1 MRKAFITLTTILAA
15 SSFAVGS
22 QLPLGQEKLGRPMS
36 DPSFPQPG
44 LAGFDG
50 PVPQGGPGATLAEA
64 LTVDRRAG
72 IWWDYARDVSSIVS
86 EFFQYWVI
94 LTSDR

>member
-1 MRKAFITLTTILAA
+1 MRKAFITLTSILAA

-22 QLPLGQEKLGRPMS
+22 QLPLGQDKVGRPMS
-36 DPSFPQPG
+36 DPSFPQQG
-44 LAGFDG
+44 LAGFDDL
-50 PVPQGGPGATLAEA
+50 PSPQGGPGATLAEA

-86 EFFQYWVI
+86 QAARTEVW
-94 LTSDR
+94 S